1 MGLFSRRRERRAEGE
16 VQFDDQLLSAIIG
29 GTQVTRE
36 MALQVPTISG
46 GIDLIAGIVA
56 GTPIK
61 LYRDENGKAEEVKDD
76 PRLKLLNDETGDTLN
91 ANEFWRAMIRDY
103 YTGKGGYAYI
113 HKERGKIRSLHYVD
127 EARISIIKN
136 NDAIFKDFAI
146 CVDGR
151 SYQPFEFFRILRNTR
166 DGAQGVPIT
175 VESAKLIE
183 VAWHTLVFEGYQIK
197 KGGNKK
203 GFLQSERKLGE
214 QELQTLREGFNR
226 LYSSGTENAIVL
238 NNGLKFQ
245 ESSNTSVEMQL
256 NENKQTNAREFA
268 RIFHIAPEVMEGK
281 GSDADIASLA
291 RLAAIPLMVTIQCAL
306 NRDLLLEREKGKLYW
321 AFDTK
326 ELLKGDMQTR
336 FAAYK
341 TALDANFMQID
352 EVRYAEDLEPLGLN
366 WIKLGLQD
374 VLYDPKTKRI
384 YTPNTN
390 QIGTMG
396 EGTLETGDESAAEP
410 LQDGAEDGTMEPRA
424 GGNPNH
430 DADGRFTSG
439 PGGGAPNW
447 SKKEAKLPFDYWE
460 LSGRDMDFPR
470 TWVPTKFGDDEKLKK
485 HTKDHAE
492 SVGATSEE
500 EYVEMAKAFL
510 TSPRGKHGD
519 AFVKKNGDIYRYDY
533 DTKLFAVAKKDGTI
547 RTFWRLTP
555 ERTAENA
562 DAYWERNKEKKDE

>member
-1 MGLFSRRRERRAEGE
+1 MGFFSRRKEKRAAE
-16 VQFDDQLLSAIIG
+16 VQIDDALLCAMLG
-29 GTQVTRE
+29 GE
-36 MALQVPTISG
+36 PISKEKALQVPTVSG
-46 GIDLIAGIVA
+46 GIDLIAGVIA

-61 LYRDENGKAEEVKDD
+61 LYKDTDGKAEEVKDD

-103 YTGKGGYAYI
+103 YTGKGGYSYI
-113 HKERGKIRSLHYVD
+113 RRERGKIKSLHYVD

-136 NDAIFKDFAI
+136 NDAIYKDFDI
-146 CVDGR
+146 LVDGQR
-151 SYQPFEFFRILRNTR
+151 YRPYEFFKVLRNTR
-166 DGAQGVPIT
+166 DGAEGVPIT
-175 VESAKLIE
+175 QESSKLIE
-183 VAWHTLVFEGYQIK
+183 VAYRTLIFEGNLIK

-203 GFLQSERKLGE
+203 GFLQSEKKLGAA
-214 QELQTLREGFNR
+214 ELAELREGFNR
-226 LYSSGTENAIVL
+226 LYSLDTENAIVL

-256 NENKQTNAREFA
+256 NENKQTNAQEFA
-268 RIFHIAPEVMEGK
+268 KIFHVSPEVMEGRA
-281 GSDADIASLA
+281 SAEDTASLA
-291 RLAAIPLMVTIQCAL
+291 KLAAIPLMVTIQCAL

-326 ELLKGDMQTR
+326 ELLRGDMGSR

-390 QIGTMG
+390 QTGTMG
-396 EGTLETGDESAAEP
+396 EGTLETGGESTAEP

-430 DADGRFTSG
+430 GADGRFTSG
-439 PGGGAPNW
+439 PGGAKEEKPDAGDAEKPKAP
-447 SKKEAKLPFDYWE
+447 SALKQRKSTTKKTHY
-460 LSGRDMDFPR
+460 
-470 TWVPTKFGDDEKLKK
+470 
-485 HTKDHAE
+485 
-492 SVGATSEE
+492 SE
-500 EYVEMAKAFL
+500 
-510 TSPRGKHGD
+510 SPRGNHGGITLAPREYAYLRGILNTKYPNAKPED
-519 AFVKKNGDIYRYDY
+519 GPLMLYSMNYAYRVTPDGDGAMIVHERYE
-533 DTKLFAVAKKDGTI
+533 L
-547 RTFWRLTP
+547 
-555 ERTAENA
+555 E
-562 DAYWERNKEKKDE
+562 